1 MHHGRFPA
9 ERLAAER
16 RESVSVCVPALN
28 EAETIEPIVRD
39 LVDLMERGAIDQV
52 LVVDGGSTDGTPELA
67 RRAGAE
73 VRPQAELLHNYG
85 PVLGKG
91 DAMWRALTAMHGDIV
106 VFVDGD
112 SGEFGPHFACGLA
125 GPLLFDPAVEYV
137 KGYYRRP
144 FKVGDVI
151 LPEGGGRVTELTAR
165 PLLELFFPELAAIR
179 QPLAGEMAARRD
191 LFTRLAFT
199 TGYGVEIALLI
210 DIYREVGIE
219 AIAEVDLDVR
229 QNRHQ
234 PIRALGEMAGAVARA
249 VLARAG
255 VPGVHGTGVVRP
267 PLAHTSANI
276 PARL

>member
-1 MHHGRFPA
+1 MHHSRFPA

-39 LVDLMERGAIDQV
+39 LVDLMQRGAIDQV
-52 LVVDGGSTDGTPELA
+52 LVVDGGSIDGTPDLA
-67 RRAGAE
+67 HRAGAE
-73 VRPQAELLHNYG
+73 VRPQAQLMPQYG

-91 DAMWRALTAMHGDIV
+91 DAMWRALTALHGDIV

-112 SGEFGPHFACGLA
+112 SGEFGSHFACGLA
-125 GPLLFDPAVEYV
+125 GPLLFDPGVEYV

-144 FKVGDVI
+144 FKVGDVT
-151 LPEGGGRVTELTAR
+151 LPEGGGRVTELSAR
-165 PLLELFFPELAAIR
+165 PLLELFFPELARIR

-191 LFTRLAFT
+191 LLTRLPFA
-199 TGYGVEIALLI
+199 TGYGVEITLLI

-234 PIRALGEMAGAVARA
+234 PIQALGQMAGAVARA

-255 VPGVHGTGVVRP
+255 VAGVHGTGVVRP
-267 PLAHTSANI
+267 PLARSGQSA
-276 PARL
+276 AL

>member
-1 MHHGRFPA
+1 VHHSRFTA

-16 RESVSVCVPALN
+16 RETVSVCVPALN

-39 LVDLMERGAIDQV
+39 LVDLMARGAIDQV
-52 LVVDGGSTDGTPELA
+52 LVVDGGSTDGTAELA

-73 VRPQAELLHNYG
+73 VRPQAQLAPEYG

-125 GPLLFDPAVEYV
+125 GPLLFEPGVEYV

-144 FKVGDVI
+144 FKVGDVT

-191 LFTRLAFT
+191 LLTRLAFT

-210 DIYREVGIE
+210 DIYREVGID

-234 PIRALGEMAGAVARA
+234 PIQALGQMAGAVARA

-255 VPGVHGTGVVRP
+255 VRGIHGTGLVRP
-267 PLAHTSANI
+267 PRQSLRI
-276 PARL
+276 PA